1 MSLNFE
7 KVDKIL
13 KSYGLI
19 SHTIRDNRCT
29 EYGFEDKYINSR
41 KRNVATDI
49 RPLLNGGVSG
59 YLYVEHLKEFENHP
73 DKTKMGHIKITDMTE
88 DEFITLLEKVIK
100 DYI

>member
-1 MSLNFE
+1 MDE
-7 KVDKIL
+7 IL
-13 KSYGLI
+13 KSHGLI
-19 SHTIRDNRCT
+19 SHTIKDNRST
-29 EYGFEDKYINSR
+29 EYEFEDKYINNR

-59 YLYVEHLKEFENHP
+59 YLYVEHLKEYDNNP
-73 DKTKMGHIKITDMTE
+73 NKTKKGHMKITDMTE